1 MISLPKSPPLED
13 IFRMDDV
20 SLQCP
25 GAPRKRP
32 RAKVVPTLS
41 TRLFDVASCS
51 TFGTDSD
58 DSEDDHFCGRS
69 LSIEK
74 PPEIERIRPVRLF
87 EEEKSFENLVA
98 VVTPIQPSQFTPR
111 SADGHSRPSGLST
124 RTTASINNGATSSST
139 AASTNNGSTRKFL
152 QTLQGRLLM
161 MTRED
166 VENDDP

>member
-87 EEEKSFENLVA
+87 EEEKSFENLAA

-111 SADGHSRPSGLST
+111 SADGHS
-124 RTTASINNGATSSST
+124 SSSI
-139 AASTNNGSTRKFL
+139 AASTNNGSTRTFL